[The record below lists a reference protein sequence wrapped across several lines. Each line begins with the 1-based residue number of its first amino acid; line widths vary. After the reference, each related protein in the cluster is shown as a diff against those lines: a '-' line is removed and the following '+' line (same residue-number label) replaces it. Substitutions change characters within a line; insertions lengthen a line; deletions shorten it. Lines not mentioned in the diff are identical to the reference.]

1 MKQTIQKNRKNML
14 RNALGAGLVALGLTQ
29 EARGQDKKEDPR
41 SEIKL
46 DLRSAY
52 LDKGR
57 LYTQDLF
64 TYIEGDA
71 TLKGMVE
78 TFPQSVKTNY
88 GVDLQLPSFRLN
100 AGFQDNSQPDSDLG
114 RFSAAYSP
122 QKDFSKSFI
131 GGAFQYL
138 PEGNRGIAIGGFDL
152 SDKLHAEGTFDT
164 EGDVRAAFF
173 PKLNNATLGVG
184 IGRNKEGDI
193 DGNFSLNNEHIWANV
208 KLGDRPFD
216 GRLVFGTIDKD
227 FSRYVSSVTGQ
238 GDNELDVYSDQT
250 FKFDI
255 ADGFFDYFGVGHFV
269 GKEPGDMA
277 LDLRFQEGNRAKA
290 AVGYRVGDIG
300 FMENA
305 SVTTGIYRDIANE
318 VNGFNIQYNFD
329 TGLFHDKS
337 RATIGLRLDV
347 NEARAMAG
355 IFAGFKF

>member
-1 MKQTIQKNRKNML
+1 MIHKKQIKTL
-14 RNALGAGLVALGLTQ
+14 RNALGAGLVTLSTSSHAFAQEKESSKGELGL
-29 EARGQDKKEDPR
+29 D
-41 SEIKL
+41 I
-46 DLRSAY
+46 RSAY

-64 TYIEGDA
+64 TYKQGDN

-78 TFPQSVKTNY
+78 TFPDSVKTNY
-88 GVDLQLPSFRLN
+88 GLDFQMPSLKFN
-100 AGFQDNSQPDSDLG
+100 AGFQDNAQPDQDMSRL
-114 RFSAAYSP
+114 SATFYP
-122 QKDFSKSFI
+122 QNDPLKSFI
-131 GGAFQYL
+131 GGTFQYL
-138 PEGNRGIAIGGFDL
+138 PDGNRGIAIGGFDL
-152 SDKLHAEGTFDT
+152 SDKLHIEGTFDT
-164 EGDVRAAFF
+164 AGDVRAAFF

-193 DGNFSLNNEHIWANV
+193 DGNLSLNNEHIWANV

-269 GKEPGDMA
+269 GKKPGDMA

-290 AVGYRVGDIG
+290 ALGCRIGDIG

-305 SVTTGIYRDIANE
+305 SITAGIYRDIANE
-318 VNGFNIQYNFD
+318 ANGFNFQYNFD